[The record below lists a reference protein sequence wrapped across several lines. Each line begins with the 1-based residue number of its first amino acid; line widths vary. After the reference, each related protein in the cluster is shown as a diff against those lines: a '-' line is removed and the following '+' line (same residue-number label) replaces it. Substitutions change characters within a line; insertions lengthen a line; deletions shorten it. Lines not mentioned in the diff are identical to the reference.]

1 MPGPVA
7 ILREL
12 HRLRTHCKN
21 LQDEIERLPKQVKAQ
36 QTRITQQEKVL
47 KQTNDQITKLK
58 LGIKD
63 REGKIKDTHLV
74 IGKYEKQR
82 ETVGNKK
89 EYDAIQIEILHAK
102 ETSQKLESEA
112 LGLMEEVEQLQ
123 TKVPELEKALAQS
136 KKELADWD
144 KTVKERQGVLNGELQ
159 TTLAQIKQVE
169 PGLPEETKQQYDRMV
184 SQRGED
190 AMAMVNGRTC
200 VACYTEITAQMY
212 NNLLSGRFVL
222 CKVCG
227 RILYLPE
234 EPAATSSEG

>member
-1 MPGPVA
+1 MSGQA
-7 ILREL
+7 ATLREL
-12 HRLRTHCKN
+12 HRLRTHIKN
-21 LQDEIERLPKQVKAQ
+21 LQDEIERLPRQIKAQ
-36 QTRITQQEKVL
+36 QTRIAQQEKAL
-47 KQTNDQITKLK
+47 KQANDQITKLK

-102 ETSQKLESEA
+102 ESSQKLETEA

-123 TKVPELEKALAQS
+123 AKVPELEKALAQS

-159 TTLAQIKQVE
+159 TTMAQVKQVE
-169 PGLPEETKQQYDRMV
+169 PTLPEETKQQYDRMV
-184 SQRGED
+184 GQRGED
-190 AMAMVNGRTC
+190 ALALVNGRTC
-200 VACYTEITAQMY
+200 GACYTEITAQMH
-212 NNLLSGRFVL
+212 NNLLAGRFVT
-222 CKVCG
+222 CKSCG

-234 EPAATSSEG
+234 EPPAGNAS